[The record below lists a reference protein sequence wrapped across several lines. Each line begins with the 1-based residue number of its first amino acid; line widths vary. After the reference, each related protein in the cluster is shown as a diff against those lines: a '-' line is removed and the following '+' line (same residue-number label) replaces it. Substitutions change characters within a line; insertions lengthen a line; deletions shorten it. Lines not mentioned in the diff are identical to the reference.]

1 MDEKYRDNYL
11 QLGAKIA
18 DYRRLRKMT
27 QEQFAEAL
35 GLSWSFIALVESPNR
50 VAGVSRETLF
60 KMADV
65 LEVEPYELL
74 QK

>member
-1 MDEKYRDNYL
+1 MDEKYKDNYL

-18 DYRRLRKMT
+18 YYRRLRRMT
-27 QEQFAEAL
+27 QEEFAEAL
-35 GLSWSFIALVESPNR
+35 ELSWSFIALVESPNR
-50 VAGVSRETLF
+50 VAGVSLETLF

-65 LEVEPYELL
+65 LGVEPYELF

>member
-1 MDEKYRDNYL
+1 MDKKYRENYL

-18 DYRRLRKMT
+18 YYRRLRRMT
-27 QEQFAEAL
+27 QEEFAEAL

-50 VAGVSRETLF
+50 VAGVSLETLF
-60 KMADV
+60 KMADI
-65 LEVEPYELL
+65 LEIEPYELL

>member
-1 MDEKYRDNYL
+1 MDEKYRDSYL

-18 DYRRLRKMT
+18 YYRRLRRMT
-27 QEQFAEAL
+27 QEEFAEAL

-50 VAGVSRETLF
+50 VAGVSLETLF

-65 LEVEPYELL
+65 LGVEPYELL

>member
-1 MDEKYRDNYL
+1 MDEKYRDSYL

-18 DYRRLRKMT
+18 YYRRLRRMT
-27 QEQFAEAL
+27 QEEFAEAL

-50 VAGVSRETLF
+50 VAGVSLETLF

-65 LEVEPYELL
+65 LEIEPHELL